1 MNYKTEVFVKKL
13 SVDTWLNDYSFP
25 EKFKDLCNSCPNYGA
40 VWSCPPNTP
49 KAKGYLDCYKDVYV
63 IGIKV
68 LYSEDDRENA
78 DTPLKEEIVRK
89 KTYVK
94 VKKILLETLLHLEK
108 QLPESIVLAA
118 GRCEQCERCARVDN
132 KPCVKPE
139 KMRYSFT
146 AFGFDF
152 TKLAKELFNVELLWS
167 GKGLPEYNV
176 AIAALLTNKK

>member
-89 KTYVK
+89 KTCK
-94 VKKILLETLLHLEK
+94 SKKNTTRNTITPGK
-108 QLPESIVLAA
+108 TV
-118 GRCEQCERCARVDN
+118 ARVN
-132 KPCVKPE
+132 SPCCRP
-139 KMRYSFT
+139 
-146 AFGFDF
+146 
-152 TKLAKELFNVELLWS
+152 L
-167 GKGLPEYNV
+167 
-176 AIAALLTNKK
+176 